1 MTGGMEITLRDVYDQ
16 QQTAHTA
23 LATLSTQLATLTTRI
38 DGRLD
43 TGQQT
48 MTDHETRLRA
58 LERFKYLLLGG
69 CLLGGSLSGALAAL
83 VVFTLSKHP

>member
-16 QQTAHTA
+16 QQAAHSAMT
-23 LATLSTQLATLTTRI
+23 TLSTQVATLTARI

-43 TGQQT
+43 TGQT
-48 MTDHETRLRA
+48 TRTDHEIRLRS

-69 CLLGGSLSGALAAL
+69 CMLGGSLSGAVATL
-83 VVFTLSKHP
+83 VVFALSKHP